1 MLNIIVNPYAG
12 RGKCKNEA
20 EKVARIL
27 DEKKIPYKLHYTEYP
42 KHAAE
47 IAHKLVLEGADA
59 VVSAGGD
66 GTLHEVVNGVIS
78 ARKTI
83 EKNGGN
89 FKTVIGV
96 LPCGTGNDFMTS
108 VNLPS
113 DVASALDRIID
124 GKPVPLDAIDV
135 DGVYEICFAC
145 RGIDVDVVNMVNA
158 GKSKTPSSYLKNILK
173 CIFKGIKYHFEII
186 IDDKRIETTGIVA
199 AVLNGSVLAGGLS
212 FCPPASPFDGALDV
226 IVIEKRNALKT
237 LFHLTKLLK
246 NKGFIDGKTVKHFTG
261 SHVEIYARQD
271 CIDVDGELY
280 ANKKFDAKIAPNI
293 LELII

>member
-1 MLNIIVNPYAG
+1 MYHIIVNPQGGKGKSLKALKTVEETLQKKNIPYEVHKTEYAG
-12 RGKCKNEA
+12 HATEITRELSKTPDT
-20 EKVARIL
+20 VIL
-27 DEKKIPYKLHYTEYP
+27 MM
-42 KHAAE
+42 
-47 IAHKLVLEGADA
+47 
-59 VVSAGGD
+59 GGD
-66 GTLHEVVNGVIS
+66 GSFNEILNGIEDFDNVTLGI
-78 ARKTI
+78 
-83 EKNGGN
+83 
-89 FKTVIGV
+89 
-96 LPCGTGNDFMTS
+96 LPCGTGNDFMAS

-158 GKSKTPSSYLKNILK
+158 GKTKTPSSYLKNILK
-173 CIFKGIKYHFEII
+173 CIFKGIKYHFEIV

>member
-135 DGVYEICFAC
+135 DGVY
-145 RGIDVDVVNMVNA
+145 
-158 GKSKTPSSYLKNILK
+158 
-173 CIFKGIKYHFEII
+173 
-186 IDDKRIETTGIVA
+186 
-199 AVLNGSVLAGGLS
+199 
-212 FCPPASPFDGALDV
+212 
-226 IVIEKRNALKT
+226 
-237 LFHLTKLLK
+237 
-246 NKGFIDGKTVKHFTG
+246 
-261 SHVEIYARQD
+261 
-271 CIDVDGELY
+271 
-280 ANKKFDAKIAPNI
+280 
-293 LELII
+293 